1 MKTLILKTCVSLAL
15 VSALLVGC
23 ETQQQAVQGQQ
34 GMAIETAL
42 NRARFDMN
50 CPSATGQVLSTNVSQ
65 PQIQGAWR
73 SAYGVQRFEYTV
85 GVTGCGKRRTY
96 VVVCPQNG
104 SGGCIAV
111 PGRQ

>member
-1 MKTLILKTCVSLAL
+1 MKLSIIRYTFVALASLLAT
-15 VSALLVGC
+15 AGC
-23 ETQQQAVQGQQ
+23 QTQQQMVQGQQ
-34 GMAIETAL
+34 GMAVQTAL

-50 CPSATGQVLSTNVSQ
+50 CPSATGTVLSTNVSQ
-65 PQIQGAWR
+65 PAVQGRFA

-96 VVVCPQNG
+96 IVVCTQ
-104 SGGCIAV
+104 GGTGCFPA